1 MAFQI
6 NNSTDQIDRKTLM
19 FNTKQSTEKSKS
31 ESEIIIFLL
40 QYIRQKYIL
49 YTVLI

>member
-6 NNSTDQIDRKTLM
+6 NNSTHQIDRKTLM

-31 ESEIIIFLL
+31 EFQSEIIIFAA
-40 QYIRQKYIL
+40 I
-49 YTVLI
+49 